1 MTDDTAAQVLV
12 LLGEMRSDM
21 AACHIEL
28 HDRFTELNARLS
40 SLAGN
45 VELIHQ
51 GLVAIHGDLERIT
64 VRLDHLDG
72 RIARI
77 EHRLDLSEA
86 S

>member
-1 MTDDTAAQVLV
+1 VTDDIANQVLV
-12 LLGEMRSDM
+12 LLGEIRSDV
-21 AACHIEL
+21 AAFHVEL
-28 HDRFTELNARLS
+28 HDGFTELNARLS

-45 VELIHQ
+45 AELIHQ